1 LRKDPSIVELLSWL
15 RGQLG
20 DQFVVTDHWEADLY
34 AIGISGIEKPTALA
48 YVSTYGRAE
57 GKYFL
62 DLEIVHASQPAGPG
76 QAIEQYESITRDE
89 LLSALSRHFG
99 IPR

>member
-1 LRKDPSIVELLSWL
+1 LRKDPIIVELLSWL

-20 DQFVVTDHWEADLY
+20 DRFVVTDHSEADLC
-34 AIGISGIEKPTALA
+34 AIAISGIQKPTALA

-62 DLEIVHASQPAGPG
+62 DLEIVHESQPDSPG
-76 QAIEQYESITRDE
+76 QVIE
-89 LLSALSRHFG
+89 
-99 IPR
+99 